1 MSSKINLQT
10 CEYARKSSIFQDNQ
24 LILREIERYLR
35 AERTSGVRLLID
47 GIKWKE
53 EKISEEG
60 QGIGE
65 FDKLKKQLVQ
75 FIEESKE
82 KSH

>member
-1 MSSKINLQT
+1 MHQNSINVL
-10 CEYARKSSIFQDNQ
+10 E
-24 LILREIERYLR
+24 EIERHLR
-35 AERTSGVRLLID
+35 AERTSGGRPLID

-65 FDKLKKQLVQ
+65 SDKLKKQLVQ

-82 KSH
+82 KNH